1 MNRRD
6 VLKAAG
12 AVGAIGLLGY
22 GASELYD
29 VPPDDDQRNPGAV
42 PGGSNGTTGPPKD
55 DPPEEPTDVEPSE
68 PDVRHAD
75 AYGTVIDAES
85 VGADPTGTQP
95 VNDVIEMYAKP
106 DTLLSFPAGTYR
118 LDPLKLEGVGD
129 FAIASASSERATFV
143 APAGVCTDRPY
154 LWFKD
159 VSGVLFD
166 GIDVDFTADGAG
178 GEVRFI
184 ADGDVTVQNARFSGS
199 CDGQIAIFRID
210 VIDPDG
216 RALVK
221 NIAAEHDD
229 DRQLTG
235 IYVGHEHAGEVTF
248 EDCDISEFTDNG
260 LYAST
265 PGLDDNGNG
274 PVHVV
279 GGSYTNN
286 NISNVRLGTTG
297 STARDVHVVIESVPD
312 GYQPNARGIRLRD
325 RRGQIVEDCSVTMGA
340 GVSESFGAIVSHG
353 AHEGGLVR
361 NTAVRVDTNEVPAI
375 HAFRPD
381 RDDYEP
387 LEFENVTVTGDASGS
402 YAATLFGRDG
412 TAFRNCTFQQRGDTR
427 GGIYLVDATGCS
439 IVDSYIETDR
449 NPIVAVRSDVL
460 VQNTTIVTPRGT
472 WHIDNAVLEDGTFN
486 PA

>member
-1 MNRRD
+1 MP
-6 VLKAAG
+6 A
-12 AVGAIGLLGY
+12 
-22 GASELYD
+22 
-29 VPPDDDQRNPGAV
+29 DDDPQDPGVV
-42 PGGSNGTTGPPKD
+42 PGDSNRTAEPSPG

-75 AYGTVIDAES
+75 KYGSVIDAES

-95 VNDVIEMYAKP
+95 VNDVIEMYAQP

-118 LDPLKLEGVGD
+118 LDPLKIEDVND
-129 FAIASASSERATFV
+129 FAIASATSERATFV

-154 LWFKD
+154 LWFQE

-166 GIDVDFTADGAG
+166 GIDVDFTEDGAG

-184 ADGDVTVQNARFSGS
+184 ADGDITVQNARFSGS
-199 CDGQIAIFRID
+199 CDGQIAIFRLD
-210 VIDPDG
+210 VINPGG

-221 NIAAEHDD
+221 NIAASHDD

-235 IYVGHEHAGEVTF
+235 IYVGHGHAGEVTF

-265 PGLDDNGNG
+265 PGLDNNGNG

-297 STARDVHVVIESVPD
+297 STARDVHIVIESVPD

-325 RRGQIVEDCSVTMGA
+325 RRGQLVENCSVTMGK

-353 AHEGGLVR
+353 AHEGGVVR
-361 NTAVRVDTNEVPAI
+361 NTAVNVDTEKVPAI

-381 RDDYEP
+381 ADDYDP
-387 LEFENVTVTGDASGS
+387 LEFENVTVTGDAPGS
-402 YAATLFGRDG
+402 YAATLFGRNG
-412 TAFRNCTFQQRGDTR
+412 TVFRDCTFEQPGDTR
-427 GGIYLVDATGCS
+427 GGIYFVDSEGCR
-439 IVDSYIETDR
+439 IVDSHIETDR

-460 VQNTTIVTPRGT
+460 VQNTTISTPRGT
-472 WHIDNAVLEDGTFN
+472 WHIDNAVLEDGTLN
-486 PA
+486 PK